1 MYHASAKVCSGKA
14 RQMYVGDVGT
24 RVRMEVVES
33 ARWLAISV
41 GMEAAAVIRWADRC
55 VASSGELM
63 GE

>member
-1 MYHASAKVCSGKA
+1 
-14 RQMYVGDVGT
+14 MYVGDVGT